1 MMKAL
6 SENAFTHTLSI
17 TNFMRKRRATI
28 SDVAELA
35 GVSIATVSRVVNGT
49 APVAYETVERVRNAI
64 TMLGYTPHAAAR
76 KLAGHET
83 GTLGVLLP
91 EVAAEFFFPLVRG
104 IAEEVRNAGYDLLIH
119 VASSGQESS
128 LSTPLGEH
136 NTDGLL
142 IFTGRLSD
150 EEIARLYR
158 SGFPVVLLYRS
169 PPDDL
174 PIPYVMFENK
184 KGARELIDH
193 VITMHGRRR
202 IAFLRGPEGNE
213 DSEWRER
220 GYREAL
226 DKHHIPFDADLVGM
240 GGFDADIARETV
252 ESWLLDGLDFDAV
265 FAGDDEAAMG
275 VMAALRNAGK
285 RVPDDVAVMGFDDI
299 NSAKLM
305 APPLT
310 TVRAPIE
317 AAAAG
322 AAQALLAQINGK
334 EPPHQLR
341 YPTEIVIRQ
350 SCGCPF
356 DRH

>member
-1 MMKAL
+1 
-6 SENAFTHTLSI
+6 
-17 TNFMRKRRATI
+17 MRKRRATI

-49 APVAYETVERVRNAI
+49 APVSEETVERVRNAI
-64 TMLGYTPHAAAR
+64 TVLGYTPHAAAR

-104 IAEEVRNAGYDLLIH
+104 IAQEVRDAGYDLLIH
-119 VASSGQESS
+119 VASSGQEAS

-142 IFTGRLSD
+142 IFTGRLDDD
-150 EEIARLYR
+150 EITRLYHA
-158 SGFPVVLLYRS
+158 GFPVVLLYRS

-174 PIPYVMFENK
+174 AIPYVMFENK
-184 KGARELIDH
+184 RGARELIEH
-193 VITMHGRRR
+193 VITEHGRTR
-202 IAFLRGPEGNE
+202 IAYLRGPEGNE
-213 DSEWRER
+213 DSEWREK

-226 DKHHIPFDADLVGM
+226 QNHGIDYDPDLVGT
-240 GGFDADIARETV
+240 GGFDADIARETI
-252 ESWLLDGLDFDAV
+252 ESWLLDGLQFDAV

-275 VMAALRNAGK
+275 VMAALRHAGK
-285 RVPDDVAVMGFDDI
+285 RVPDDVAVLGFDDI
-299 NSAKLM
+299 SSAKLM
-305 APPLT
+305 SPPLT

-322 AAQALLAQINGK
+322 AAQALLAQIHGQ
-334 EPPHQLR
+334 EPPYHLR

-350 SCGCPF
+350 SCGCLS
-356 DRH
+356 

>member
-1 MMKAL
+1 MTVL
-6 SENAFTHTLSI
+6 
-17 TNFMRKRRATI
+17 RKRRATI
-28 SDVAELA
+28 SDVANLA

-49 APVAYETVERVRNAI
+49 APVAQDTVDRVQRAI
-64 TMLGYTPHAAAR
+64 AMLGYTPHAAAR

-91 EVAAEFFFPLVRG
+91 EVAADFFFPLVRG
-104 IAEEVRNAGYDLLIH
+104 IAEEVRSAGYDLLIH
-119 VASSGQESS
+119 VASSSQEAS

-150 EEIARLYR
+150 EEITRMYHA
-158 SGFPVVLLYRS
+158 GFPIVLLYRS
-169 PPDDL
+169 PPGDL

-184 KGARELIDH
+184 KGARELIEH
-193 VITMHGRRR
+193 VITAHGRRR
-202 IAFLRGPEGNE
+202 IAYLRGPEGNE

-226 DKHHIPFDADLVGM
+226 EKYDIPFDGDLVGM
-240 GGFDADIARETV
+240 GGFDADIARETI
-252 ESWLLDGLDFDAV
+252 ESWLLDGLDFNAV

-285 RVPDDVAVMGFDDI
+285 QVPDDVAVLGFDDI

-322 AAQALLAQINGK
+322 AAQALFAQINGQ

-341 YPTEIVIRQ
+341 YPTEVVIRQ
-350 SCGCPF
+350 SCGCSA
-356 DRH
+356 D

>member
-6 SENAFTHTLSI
+6 SENAFTHLSRPI
-17 TNFMRKRRATI
+17 LMRKRRATI
-28 SDVAELA
+28 SDVAEYA

-49 APVAYETVERVRNAI
+49 APVAQETVERVRDAI
-64 TMLGYTPHAAAR
+64 AMLGYTPHAAAR

-119 VASSGQESS
+119 VASSGPEAS

-150 EEIARLYR
+150 EEVARLYH
-158 SGFPVVLLYRS
+158 SGFPIVLLYRS

-193 VITMHGRRR
+193 VIAAHGRRR

-226 DKHHIPFDADLVGM
+226 EKHNIPFDADLVGM

-252 ESWLLDGLDFDAV
+252 ESWLLDGLDFDAI

-285 RVPDDVAVMGFDDI
+285 RVPDDVAVLGFDDI
-299 NSAKLM
+299 SSAKLM

-322 AAQALLAQINGK
+322 AAQALLAQLNGK
-334 EPPHQLR
+334 EPPRNLR

-350 SCGCPF
+350 SCGCS
-356 DRH
+356 DD

>member
-1 MMKAL
+1 MP
-6 SENAFTHTLSI
+6 
-17 TNFMRKRRATI
+17 KRRATI
-28 SDVAELA
+28 SDVARLA

-49 APVAYETVERVRNAI
+49 APVAEDTVQRVREAI
-64 TMLGYTPHAAAR
+64 ATLGYTPHAAAR
-76 KLAGHET
+76 KLAGRET

-150 EEIARLYR
+150 EEITRLYDA
-158 SGFPVVLLYRS
+158 GFPMVLLYRS

-184 KGARELIDH
+184 KGARALIAH
-193 VITMHGRRR
+193 VISVHHCRR

-226 DKHHIPFDADLVGM
+226 ENHGIPFDEDLVGM

-252 ESWLLDGLDFDAV
+252 EHWLQQGLDFDAI

-275 VMAALRNAGK
+275 VMAALRHAGK
-285 RVPDDVAVMGFDDI
+285 KVPDEVAVLGFDDI

-310 TVRAPIE
+310 TVRAPIQ

-322 AAQALLAQINGK
+322 AAQALLAQLKGE
-334 EPPHQLR
+334 EPPRQLR
-341 YPTEIVIRQ
+341 YPTQVIIRQ
-350 SCGCPF
+350 SCGC
-356 DRH
+356 D

>member
-1 MMKAL
+1 M
-6 SENAFTHTLSI
+6 STP
-17 TNFMRKRRATI
+17 RKRRATI
-28 SDVAELA
+28 SDVANLA

-49 APVAYETVERVRNAI
+49 APVAQETVDRVQRAI

-119 VASSGQESS
+119 VASSNEEAG
-128 LSTPLGEH
+128 LSTPLGDH

-150 EEIARLYR
+150 EEVARMYHA
-158 SGFPVVLLYRS
+158 GFPIVLLYRS
-169 PPDDL
+169 PPGDL

-184 KGARELIDH
+184 KGARELIEH
-193 VITMHGRRR
+193 VITVHHRRR

-322 AAQALLAQINGK
+322 AAQALFAQIDGK
-334 EPPHQLR
+334 EPPRQLR

-356 DRH
+356 D

>member
-1 MMKAL
+1 
-6 SENAFTHTLSI
+6 
-17 TNFMRKRRATI
+17 MRKRRSTI
-28 SDVAELA
+28 SDVADLA
-35 GVSIATVSRVVNGT
+35 DVSIATVSRVVNGT
-49 APVAYETVERVRNAI
+49 APVAQDTVERVQQAI
-64 TMLGYTPHAAAR
+64 AVLGYTPHAAAR

-91 EVAAEFFFPLVRG
+91 EVATEFFFPLVSG
-104 IAEEVRNAGYDLLIH
+104 IAEKVRDAGYDLLIH
-119 VASSGQESS
+119 VASSGQESINA
-128 LSTPLGEH
+128 TPLGEH

-142 IFTGRLSD
+142 IFTGRLTD
-150 EEIARLYR
+150 EEIAHLYQ
-158 SGFPVVLLYRS
+158 SGFPMVLLHRS
-169 PPDDL
+169 PPRQL

-184 KGARELIDH
+184 RGARELIEH
-193 VITMHGRRR
+193 IITVHQKRR
-202 IAFLRGPEGNE
+202 IAFLRGPAGNE

-220 GYREAL
+220 GYKKAL
-226 DKHHIPFDADLVGM
+226 ENHGIPFTEELVGL

-252 ESWLLDGLDFDAV
+252 NDWLQKGVKFDAI

-285 RVPDDVAVMGFDDI
+285 RVPEDVAVLGFDDI
-299 NSAKLM
+299 SSAKLM

-322 AAQALLAQINGK
+322 AAQALLAQIKGEK
-334 EPPHQLR
+334 PPYHLR

-350 SCGCPF
+350 SCGCS
-356 DRH
+356 DD

>member
-1 MMKAL
+1 
-6 SENAFTHTLSI
+6 
-17 TNFMRKRRATI
+17 MRKHRSTI

-49 APVAYETVERVRNAI
+49 APVAPETVERVQQAI
-64 TMLGYTPHAAAR
+64 ITLGYSPHAAAR
-76 KLAGHET
+76 KLAGRDT

-104 IAEEVRNAGYDLLIH
+104 IAEEVREAGYDLLIH
-119 VASSGQESS
+119 VASSGQEASISS
-128 LSTPLGEH
+128 PLGEH

-142 IFTGRLSD
+142 VFTGRLND
-150 EEIARLYR
+150 AEITRLYQ

-184 KGARELIDH
+184 RGARELIEH
-193 VITMHGRRR
+193 VITEHGRRR
-202 IAFLRGPEGNE
+202 IAYLRGPEGNE
-213 DSEWRER
+213 DSEWREK

-226 DKHHIPFDADLVGM
+226 AAHNIPFDSDLVGI

-252 ESWLLDGLDFDAV
+252 ESWLLAGLDFDAI

-275 VMAALRNAGK
+275 VMAALRHAGK
-285 RVPDDVAVMGFDDI
+285 RVPEDIAVVGFDDI
-299 NSAKLM
+299 SSAKLM

-310 TVRAPIE
+310 TVRAPIQ

-322 AAQALLAQINGK
+322 AAQALFAQINGIK
-334 EPPHQLR
+334 APNQLH
-341 YPTEIVIRQ
+341 YATEIVIRQ
-350 SCGCPF
+350 SCGCVAV
-356 DRH
+356 

>member
-1 MMKAL
+1 
-6 SENAFTHTLSI
+6 
-17 TNFMRKRRATI
+17 MRTRRATI
-28 SDVAELA
+28 SDVAKLA

-49 APVAYETVERVRNAI
+49 APVAEETVQRVQEAI
-64 TMLGYTPHAAAR
+64 ATLGYTPHAAAR

-83 GTLGVLLP
+83 RTLGVLLP

-119 VASSGQESS
+119 VASSNQKAS

-150 EEIARLYR
+150 AEIAKLYLT
-158 SGFPVVLLYRS
+158 GFPIVLLHRS
-169 PPDDL
+169 PPAGL

-184 KGARELIDH
+184 RGARELIEH
-193 VITMHGRRR
+193 MITVHGKRR

-213 DSEWRER
+213 DSEWREK

-226 DKHHIPFDADLVGM
+226 EKHNIPFDNDLVGM
-240 GGFDADIARETV
+240 GGFDADIARETI
-252 ESWLLDGLDFDAV
+252 ESWLIDGLVFDTV

-275 VMAALRNAGK
+275 VMAALRNTGK
-285 RVPDDVAVMGFDDI
+285 KVPEDVAVLGFDDI

-305 APPLT
+305 SPPLT
-310 TVRAPIE
+310 TVRAPSKP
-317 AAAAG
+317 
-322 AAQALLAQINGK
+322 QRLALLKHSLLKSTGRSLLISYFI
-334 EPPHQLR
+334 PPKSLSASPADA
-341 YPTEIVIRQ
+341 YP
-350 SCGCPF
+350 
-356 DRH
+356 D

>member
-1 MMKAL
+1 MQ
-6 SENAFTHTLSI
+6 
-17 TNFMRKRRATI
+17 KRRATI
-28 SDVAELA
+28 SDVAKLA

-49 APVAYETVERVRNAI
+49 APVAEETVQRVRDAI
-64 TMLGYTPHAAAR
+64 ATLGYTPHAAAR
-76 KLAGHET
+76 KLAGRET

-142 IFTGRLSD
+142 IFTGRLND
-150 EEIARLYR
+150 EEITRLYN
-158 SGFPVVLLYRS
+158 SGCPLVLLYRS
-169 PPDDL
+169 PPDNL

-184 KGARELIDH
+184 KGARDLIDH
-193 VITMHGRRR
+193 VITVHGRRR

-226 DKHHIPFDADLVGM
+226 EKNGIPFDADLVGM

-252 ESWLLDGLDFDAV
+252 ESWLIDGLDFDAI

-275 VMAALRNAGK
+275 VMAALRHAGK
-285 RVPDDVAVMGFDDI
+285 KVPDEVAVLGFDDI

-322 AAQALLAQINGK
+322 AAQALLAQINGE
-334 EPPHQLR
+334 EPPYQLR
-341 YPTEIVIRQ
+341 YPTEVIIRQ
-350 SCGCPF
+350 SCGCSG
-356 DRH
+356 